1 MQARAKPGGMC
12 ETRLLLF
19 FASDL
24 YNRQPGLDQIFDDV
38 LPCMLLIVSI
48 RLATSDFLRL
58 ALQQPKRCSRTHA
71 YRSSVLSRLVFTPLH
86 KF

>member
-1 MQARAKPGGMC
+1 MQARQAGGMC

-38 LPCMLLIVSI
+38 LPCMLLGGSI
-48 RLATSDFLRL
+48 YLATSDFLRL
-58 ALQQPKRCSRTHA
+58 EP
-71 YRSSVLSRLVFTPLH
+71 
-86 KF
+86 